1 MMEVLLLM
9 SNVTAPLENHG
20 TLGELDVLRMF
31 SGCSRAMGSEKEGGR
46 MATHAPAR
54 DLGIDTK
61 QLH

>member
-9 SNVTAPLENHG
+9 SNVTAPLENW
-20 TLGELDVLRMF
+20 MF

-46 MATHAPAR
+46 MVTHAPAR